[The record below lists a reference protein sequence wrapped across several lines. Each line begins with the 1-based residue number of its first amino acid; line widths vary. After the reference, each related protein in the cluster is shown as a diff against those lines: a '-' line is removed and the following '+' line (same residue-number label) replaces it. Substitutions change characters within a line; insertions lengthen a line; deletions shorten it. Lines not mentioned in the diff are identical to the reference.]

1 MLKSNQMKK
10 TLLFALALAS
20 ICILPSCKK
29 DPAQA
34 KVVFGNNKGMSVTPY
49 DSSQLLVVQY
59 SHTSWGYTIDIN
71 NDGKADIQFHSEITG
86 SPAVGHD
93 IVTKLNCLNENVAL
107 LGDIINQQRFLHIDT
122 TYYTEDSIHWDI
134 GIDHIITCNQI
145 DETDSIVST
154 NEKFS
159 LYANNTSQSFDSG
172 NSFMSTNITLKN
184 RPYYYLISEETVG
197 NIVYHHMH
205 DEKDDCDAF
214 PMDEEKYIGFKIT
227 ENDKSRLGWMRVIL
241 HHDYVELLETA
252 IQK

>member
-1 MLKSNQMKK
+1 VGRYTVTEL
-10 TLLFALALAS
+10 
-20 ICILPSCKK
+20 IC
-29 DPAQA
+29 
-34 KVVFGNNKGMSVTPY
+34 
-49 DSSQLLVVQY
+49 
-59 SHTSWGYTIDIN
+59 H
-71 NDGKADIQFHSEITG
+71 
-86 SPAVGHD
+86 
-93 IVTKLNCLNENVAL
+93 ENIAL

-122 TYYTEDSIHWDI
+122 VGCSTDDSIIYINHT
-134 GIDHIITCNQI
+134 ITCNQI

-159 LYANNTSQSFDSG
+159 LYANNAGQSFDSG